1 MVKYVTLN
9 FIEKQKPI
17 IIRIEKDSISENEY
31 DKIEEI
37 WFKKINDI
45 LLDFKEKKKTLVI
58 SEKTVND
65 IFKTVAKKLGIS
77 FKVITVDH
85 EFYL

>member
-1 MVKYVTLN
+1 MVKYITLN